1 MIYLIP
7 NWKQSDNHLENDRML
22 NIARLF
28 SRNNEKYELL
38 LLNYLPFLRYKAQEY
53 TIYSDCYWRA
63 YDVMQNI
70 HLTNGHPL
78 SIEDLKFPATIEK
91 VYTPFGTVLLNENQ
105 MYGEISYNKYGCIE
119 RVKTFENGWTIFD
132 YYDDRGFLSSK
143 EYIDTAGNLNK
154 REYFNEFGETTVVE
168 LLSDHPQIII
178 GEAGNDLLKKKN
190 YQTINEVISDILSH
204 KAATLEEQREML
216 TVTDKKL
223 LEITKVLQ
231 HKEKMIRIISD
242 NDQLRSLNQ
251 DDLFEGMKTSKYIVT
266 DTSMKEQELMKIRQA
281 NATLADTRITKIPM
295 FNTELNLGI
304 SNSVVQMIM
313 YWRVGELDES
323 VYDVNEVLV
332 NNLIAHTRHSL
343 IFEVQ
348 TVMEMSKLQEQQK
361 ALIDT
366 YFDVDSDSED
376 FKKAEHFIE
385 AKRIK
390 RLYKTDELAVEEIRK
405 KESWKALVKA
415 INVYH
420 RIEFRINPTLL
431 SVQNDFQKV
440 RLYIDVSKEYNLQMQ
455 SLAISA
461 GIPQVVKQSTDYIED
476 KKNGIIIRRMTELD
490 DAINYFLKNLTNWNN
505 SLVENVRLIE
515 EYSPHIVMEKWRD
528 VFNG

>member
-53 TIYSDCYWRA
+53 TIFSDCYWRA
-63 YDVMQNI
+63 YDVLQNI

-78 SIEDLKFPATIEK
+78 SIEDLKLPETIEK
-91 VYTPFGTVLLNENQ
+91 VYTPFGTVLLNENKP
-105 MYGEISYNKYGCIE
+105 YGEIFYNKYGCIE
-119 RVKTFENGWTIFD
+119 RVKTFDNGWTLFD

-143 EYIDTAGNLNK
+143 EYVDAAGKICK
-154 REYFNEFGETTVVE
+154 REYFNEFGETTVIEFLTDNPRIV
-168 LLSDHPQIII
+168 I
-178 GEAGNDLLKKKN
+178 GEAGNELLKEKN
-190 YQTINEVISDILSH
+190 YQTINEAISDILSQ
-204 KAATLEEQREML
+204 KAETLEEQKEIL
-216 TVTDKKL
+216 TVTANNL
-223 LEITKVLQ
+223 LEMTKAIQ
-231 HKEKMIRIISD
+231 DKEEMIRIISD
-242 NDQLRSLNQ
+242 NDYLRSFNQ
-251 DDLFEGMKTSKYIVT
+251 DSLFEGIKTSKYIVT
-266 DTSMKEQELMKIRQA
+266 DTSMKEQELVKIRQA
-281 NATLADTRITKIPM
+281 NSTLTAARITKIPM
-295 FNTELNLGI
+295 FNTELNLGM

-313 YWRVGELDES
+313 YWRVGELDEA
-323 VYDVNEVLV
+323 VYEANEVFV

-348 TVMEMSKLQEQQK
+348 TALEMSKLQEQQK

-366 YFDVDSDSED
+366 YFNVDSDSED

-385 AKRIK
+385 AKRMK

-405 KESWKALVKA
+405 QESWKALVKA

-461 GIPQVVKQSTDYIED
+461 GIPQVVKRLTDYIED
-476 KKNGIIIRRMTELD
+476 KKNGIIIHRISELD
-490 DAINYFLKNLTNWNN
+490 EAINYFLKNLNNWNN

>member
-53 TIYSDCYWRA
+53 TIFSDCYWRA
-63 YDVMQNI
+63 YDDMQNI
-70 HLTNGHPL
+70 HLVNGHPL
-78 SIEDLKFPATIEK
+78 SIEDLNLPRTIEK
-91 VYTPFGTVLLNENQ
+91 VYTPFGTVLLNENKT
-105 MYGEISYNKYGCIE
+105 YGEIFYNKYGCIE
-119 RVKTFENGWTIFD
+119 KVKTFDNGWTIFD

-143 EYIDTAGNLNK
+143 EYIDFAGNMSK
-154 REYFNEFGETTVVE
+154 REYFNEFGETTVIE
-168 LLSDHPQIII
+168 NFSGTPQIII
-178 GEAGNDLLKKKN
+178 GETGNDLLKEKN
-190 YQTINEVISDILSH
+190 YQTINEVISDILIH
-204 KAATLEEQREML
+204 KAATLEEQKEIL
-216 TVTDKKL
+216 TVTENNL
-223 LEITKVLQ
+223 LEITKGIQ
-231 HKEKMIRIISD
+231 DTEDMIRIISD
-242 NDQLRSLNQ
+242 NDHLRSFQQ
-251 DDLFEGMKTSKYIVT
+251 DRLFEGIKTSKYLVT
-266 DTSMKEQELMKIRQA
+266 DTSMKEQELRKIKQA
-281 NATLADTRITKIPM
+281 NSSLADTSIARIPM
-295 FNTELNLGI
+295 FNTELNLGM

-323 VYDVNEVLV
+323 VYKANEVFV

-343 IFEVQ
+343 IYEVG
-348 TVMEMSKLQEQQK
+348 TVLEMSKLQDRQK
-361 ALIDT
+361 ALIDD
-366 YFDVDSDSED
+366 YFNVDSDSED

-385 AKRIK
+385 AKRMK

-405 KESWKALVKA
+405 KDSWKALVKA

-461 GIPQVVKQSTDYIED
+461 GIPQVVKRSTDYIED
-476 KKNGIIIRRMTELD
+476 KKNGIIIQRTSELD
-490 DAINYFLKNLTNWNN
+490 DAINYFLKNLNNWNN

-515 EYSPHIVMEKWRD
+515 EYSPHNIMEKWRD